1 MSITE
6 LKQAV
11 IGLTTSELA
20 EISAFIAEQEANRWD
35 KQIDTDFSP
44 NGRLRSVLD
53 EVLEDA
59 RTGNTRDLP

>member
-20 EISAFIAEQEANRWD
+20 EISAFIVEQEADRSD

-44 NGRLRSVLD
+44 NGRLLSVLD
-53 EVLEDA
+53 EVREDA
-59 RTGNTRDLP
+59 RAGNTRDLP